1 MSQEKIEAIIL
12 TKDGIM
18 IQDITVMVRSDYEPI
33 LRIPSVEEIA
43 KVTDGCKNS
52 LEFMKKTAE
61 KKTPL
66 EELKDTMY
74 NEMVEKHGYDNV
86 KIGLDGALYVTDNGK
101 EHKITV
107 EST

>member
-61 KKTPL
+61 KKNTS
-66 EELKDTMY
+66 EVQIDIMF
-74 NEMVEKHGYDNV
+74 NEMVEKYGPDNV
-86 KIGLDGALYVTDNGK
+86 KIEDGVIYITDNGK
-101 EHKITV
+101 EYKITV

>member
-1 MSQEKIEAIIL
+1 MSQEKIEAIII
-12 TKDGIM
+12 TDNGIM
-18 IQDITVMVRSDYEPI
+18 IQDITVMVRSDYIPI

-61 KKTPL
+61 KKNTS
-66 EELKDTMY
+66 EVQIDIMF
-74 NEMVEKHGYDNV
+74 NEMVEKYGIDNV
-86 KIGLDGALYVTDNGK
+86 KIEDGVIYITDNGK
-101 EHKITV
+101 EYKIKV

>member
-61 KKTPL
+61 KKNTS
-66 EELKDTMY
+66 EVQIDIMF
-74 NEMVEKHGYDNV
+74 NEMVEKYGIDNV
-86 KIGLDGALYVTDNGK
+86 KIEDGVIYITDNGK
-101 EHKITV
+101 EYKIKV